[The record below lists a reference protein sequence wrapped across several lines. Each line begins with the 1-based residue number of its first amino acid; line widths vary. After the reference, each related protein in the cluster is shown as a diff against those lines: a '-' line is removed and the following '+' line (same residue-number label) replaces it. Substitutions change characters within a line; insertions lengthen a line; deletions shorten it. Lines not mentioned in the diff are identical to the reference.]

1 MALTKFQKFGAA
13 ASLSLAAIFG
23 AAEAQALEARQC
35 LPMAEMN
42 AALRAEGQRTMI
54 IGDRMAIVDD
64 ASRTLGG
71 RIDRFVN
78 TVTSNAD
85 GSVGYQLEGNLPRAQ
100 ASTEVCVAAKLTNIR
115 LFDARRPGV
124 PAGARLGGAFD
135 QALVDH
141 DQRAIRP
148 MLQADTVAYNP
159 DGSSRL
165 GRPLTIIGK
174 VENKTGA
181 ILVTLED
188 TRPQRLALLSD
199 TEYTP
204 VALERLNAPVQLA
217 AHRPN

>member
-1 MALTKFQKFGAA
+1 MNNFKILSITAA
-13 ASLSLAAIFG
+13 FSTAITG
-23 AAEAQALEARQC
+23 EAQAQVLEARQC

-100 ASTEVCVAAKLTNIR
+100 ASTQVCVAAKLTNIR

-124 PAGARLGGAFD
+124 PAGARLGGFFD
-135 QALVDH
+135 QALEEMET
-141 DQRAIRP
+141 RGTRP
-148 MLQADTVAYNP
+148 MLQADTVFPNS
-159 DGSSRL
+159 DGSYRFGLPMTILGNIEGKSGSIVVRL
-165 GRPLTIIGK
+165 Q
-174 VENKTGA
+174 N
-181 ILVTLED
+181 
-188 TRPQRLALLSD
+188 TRPQQLALMGS

-204 VALERLNAPVQLA
+204 AALERLNGP
-217 AHRPN
+217 R